1 MAMKRDN
8 LDILFQQYYERL
20 VLFAESYVGDM
31 MMAEDMVQDVFL
43 TVLSRPDFV
52 DVEYMRS
59 YLYSCVRNNC
69 VNYLRRLDVVDP
81 LNIKL
86 FDAVYYTGDFDFEG
100 EEKMILRVEEEID
113 KLPTQRREVL
123 KLSVYQ
129 GMSYPQIAEATGL
142 SVNTVKTHMKK
153 AYQELRE
160 KLYDERQGL
169 FLLFIFSLLEE
180 D

>member
-1 MAMKRDN
+1 MKRNN
-8 LDILFQQYYERL
+8 LDILFKQYYERL

-31 MMAEDMVQDVFL
+31 MIAEDMVQDVFL
-43 TVLSRPDFV
+43 TVLSRPDFA
-52 DVEYMRS
+52 DVGYMRA

-69 VNYLRRLDVVDP
+69 VNYLRRLDIVDP
-81 LNIKL
+81 LKIKL
-86 FDAVYYTGDFDFEG
+86 FDAVYYTGDFDLEE
-100 EEKMILRVEEEID
+100 EEKLI
-113 KLPTQRREVL
+113 QRRKVL

-129 GMSYPQIAEATGL
+129 GMSYSQIAEVTGL

-160 KLYDERQGL
+160 KLYNEHQEL
-169 FLLFIFSLLEE
+169 FLLFIFSLLRE

>member
-1 MAMKRDN
+1 MKRNN
-8 LDILFQQYYERL
+8 LDILFKQYYERL

-31 MMAEDMVQDVFL
+31 MIAEDMVQDVFL
-43 TVLSRPDFV
+43 TVLSRPDFA
-52 DVEYMRS
+52 DVGYMHA

-69 VNYLRRLDVVDP
+69 VNYLRRLDIVDP

-86 FDAVYYTGDFDFEG
+86 FDAVYYTGDFDLEE
-100 EEKMILRVEEEID
+100 EEKLILRVEEEID
-113 KLPTQRREVL
+113 KLPIQRRKVL

-129 GMSYPQIAEATGL
+129 GMSYSQIAEVTGL

-160 KLYDERQGL
+160 KLYNEHQEL
-169 FLLFIFSLLEE
+169 FLLFIFSLLRE

>member
-1 MAMKRDN
+1 MKRNN
-8 LDILFQQYYERL
+8 LDILFKQYYERL

-31 MMAEDMVQDVFL
+31 MIAEDMVQDVFL
-43 TVLSRPDFV
+43 TVLSRPDFA
-52 DVEYMRS
+52 DVGYMRA

-69 VNYLRRLDVVDP
+69 VNYLRRLDIVDP
-81 LNIKL
+81 LNVKL
-86 FDAVYYTGDFDFEG
+86 FDAVYYTGDFDLEEEE
-100 EEKMILRVEEEID
+100 EEKLILRVEEEID
-113 KLPTQRREVL
+113 KLPIQRRKVL

-129 GMSYPQIAEATGL
+129 GMSYSQIAEVTGL

-160 KLYDERQGL
+160 KLYNEHQEL
-169 FLLFIFSLLEE
+169 FLLFIFSLLRE

>member
-1 MAMKRDN
+1 MDTAEFK
-8 LDILFQQYYERL
+8 QQFLPYHRKLYRVAFRL
-20 VLFAESYVGDM
+20 TGNPQD
-31 MMAEDMVQDVFL
+31 AEDMVQEVFM
-43 TVLSRPDFV
+43 TVLSRPDFA
-52 DVEYMRS
+52 DVGYMRA

-69 VNYLRRLDVVDP
+69 VNYLRRLDIVDP

-86 FDAVYYTGDFDFEG
+86 FDAVYYTGDFDLEE
-100 EEKMILRVEEEID
+100 EEKLILREEEEID
-113 KLPTQRREVL
+113 KLPIQRRKVL

-129 GMSYPQIAEATGL
+129 GMSYSQIAEVTGL

-160 KLYDERQGL
+160 KLYNEHQEL
-169 FLLFIFSLLEE
+169 FLLFIFSLLRE